1 MNCMVMPMSEDL
13 RAKLNASDA
22 LAHAGEVAHWTLLL
36 LGWLWLGEQ
45 GSRLG
50 WSLASGV
57 MPVALW
63 WTESAEDKLG
73 CFAAHPCSSA
83 LAVCSPLWEWD

>member
-1 MNCMVMPMSEDL
+1 MSACMPLVALTKSVAMPMSEALSSL
-13 RAKLNASDA
+13 RHKSTA

-50 WSLASGV
+50 WSLAY
-57 MPVALW
+57 
-63 WTESAEDKLG
+63 
-73 CFAAHPCSSA
+73 
-83 LAVCSPLWEWD
+83 